1 VQKERL
7 QERRYGVCIQR
18 LVNWAVVA
26 QKKYPIKPILA
37 PKINY
42 KSAYQQ
48 GILHFRMA
56 LKTATQLPD
65 DLIAIIMLR
74 LTFSGI
80 PCPFEWGIILETV
93 FDLANKLLKCKTGT
107 ARLTCIS
114 SNEHPTKK
122 IFG

>member
-1 VQKERL
+1 MGQVIPKDRLTHDQSWRWSSGTSVNSRVQKERL

-48 GILHFRMA
+48 GILHFTMV
-56 LKTATQLPD
+56 LKTSTQLPD
-65 DLIAIIMLR
+65 NLIAVITLQ
-74 LTFSGI
+74 LTSGSA
-80 PCPFEWGIILETV
+80 P
-93 FDLANKLLKCKTGT
+93 
-107 ARLTCIS
+107 
-114 SNEHPTKK
+114 
-122 IFG
+122 